1 MKVRKGTI
9 KKPKFLVSYSVSVVI
24 LLIVFFVLFSIPL
37 LSFWTAYNFEA
48 DSAVSEEKDYLDDK
62 IYATLNEKDLTQSD
76 LAQIKFIAADHYSY
90 TGSKCKV
97 NVDGYG
103 EVDSSKT
110 AIMFYTY
117 WTDSNDPDTLQTK
130 VLMLADNKYLEYF
143 DTPQVHTH
151 EVSRIGDTEYFYAS
165 TEIEFSC
172 NEFYA
177 DLEKGLFIPVEV
189 EICNHGNLTTFNPTG
204 LIIRID
210 PENTD
215 GYTLYKSVN
224 YHTDFYENPTSSVNY
239 GLICGNEGTVTD
251 EECDEIHGE
260 YETEAGHRFSYRIS
274 PVNYIPFSTAYKNR
288 LLTAVV
294 IIIWLAFAFA
304 FIPASISYNI
314 KKRRFEIFE
323 YRRKMVDAMA
333 HDLKTP
339 MAAISAYSEN
349 LSNNIATDKKAYYAG
364 KIEEKVA
371 QMNKMVND
379 ILEFSKS
386 ENMPAEIAKEN
397 VDISDVLSKIIV
409 DNEHTV
415 NERSLKINYDKK
427 SVSVKTDEKL
437 FEQALSNLINNA
449 VLHCKEGTEIDITC
463 DDNKL
468 VIRNTTAEKIDDVK
482 SLKAPFTKGDN
493 ARKNNGT
500 GLGLAIADNNLAM
513 LGYKLDITTAESDK
527 FIATVK
533 L

>member
-9 KKPKFLVSYSVSVVI
+9 KKPKFLVSYIVSVVI

-76 LAQIKFIAADHYSY
+76 LAQIKFYVADHYSY

-103 EVDSSKT
+103 EIDSSKT

-117 WTDSNDPDTLQTK
+117 WTDSNDLDSLHTK
-130 VLMLADNKYLEYF
+130 TLMLADNKYLEYF
-143 DTPQVHTH
+143 NTSQVRAH

-239 GLICGNEGTVTD
+239 GVVLGNEGAVTD
-251 EECDEIHGE
+251 EECEEIHGE
-260 YETEAGHRFSYRIS
+260 YETETGNRFSYRIS

-288 LLTAVV
+288 ILTAVV

-314 KKRRFEIFE
+314 KLRRFKIFE
-323 YRRKMVDAMA
+323 YRSKMIDAMA

-339 MAAISAYSEN
+339 MAAITAYAEN
-349 LSNNIATDKKAYYAG
+349 LSNHIGTEKQEYYAG
-364 KIEEKVA
+364 KVEEKVA

-386 ENMPAEIAKEN
+386 ENKPAEITKEN
-397 VDISDVLSKIIV
+397 VDLSEVIGKIIA
-409 DNEHTV
+409 DNEHTIS
-415 NERSLKINYDKK
+415 ERSLKINYDKK
-427 SVSVKTDEKL
+427 SVTVKTDEKI
-437 FEQALSNLINNA
+437 FEQAISNLINNA
-449 VLHCKEGTEIDITC
+449 VRYCKEGTEIGIACEDK
-463 DDNKL
+463 KL
-468 VIRNTTAEKIDDVK
+468 VITNITEGKIDDVK
-482 SLKAPFTKGDN
+482 SLKNPFTKGDS

-513 LGYKLDITTAESDK
+513 LGFKLGISAEDDR

>member
-151 EVSRIGDTEYFYAS
+151 EVSRM
-165 TEIEFSC
+165 
-172 NEFYA
+172 
-177 DLEKGLFIPVEV
+177 EKGLFIPVEV

-449 VLHCKEGTEIDITC
+449 VLHCKEGTEIAC
-463 DDNKL
+463 HQEHNS
-468 VIRNTTAEKIDDVK
+468 REN
-482 SLKAPFTKGDN
+482 
-493 ARKNNGT
+493 RRC
-500 GLGLAIADNNLAM
+500 
-513 LGYKLDITTAESDK
+513 
-527 FIATVK
+527 
-533 L
+533 